1 MSITYLSQNV
11 VFGVDN
17 GEMDVSG
24 IRPFEKSARPVHS
37 GKSQKSNSA
46 LPQTLSSR
54 IRIVMKIAST
64 HLSLLWVS
72 LRK

>member
-17 GEMDVSG
+17 GERDVSG
-24 IRPFEKSARPVHS
+24 IRPFGKSARPVRS

-46 LPQTLSSR
+46 LR
-54 IRIVMKIAST
+54 RN
-64 HLSLLWVS
+64 
-72 LRK
+72 RN